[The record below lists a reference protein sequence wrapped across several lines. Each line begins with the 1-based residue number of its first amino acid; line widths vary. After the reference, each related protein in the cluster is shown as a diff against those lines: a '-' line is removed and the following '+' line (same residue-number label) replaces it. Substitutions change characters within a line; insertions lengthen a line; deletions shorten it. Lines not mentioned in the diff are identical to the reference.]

1 MRKLTV
7 VLFLLVGITA
17 LGQVVPK
24 GIIVEP
30 PAPEGLRVEI
40 WVEKPAYAVGE
51 YVRIHFRVNQDAY
64 IYIWDIAPNGV
75 CLIYPNQREMD
86 NYVTA
91 GEHTVPGPGKGDYL
105 RVVPPTG
112 TEYLQ
117 IVATKRPVGDI
128 VQFFGGFAPG
138 STFACSPAGRQAV
151 EQLNRVKDIIAQVVP
166 ENERAFDFTSFQ
178 VVSETP
184 PQYGT
189 LVVET
194 TPPFAELYIDNVFW
208 GWTPK
213 TLTLVAGW
221 HDILLKKTG
230 YQDWRRRIYLVAGR
244 TRTLQVT
251 LQPAVA
257 NQPPVALFTFSPANP
272 FPGQTVTFDASSSY
286 DPDGAITAYRWDFDS
301 DGVVDA
307 TGQVVTHSFSSP
319 GVYTVRLTVVDD
331 RGVTD
336 DEVKTVNVVV
346 LNQPP
351 VAQFTVSPTSPA
363 PGEWVRFDASS
374 SYDPD
379 GTITSYQ
386 WDFDGDGVMDATG
399 QTAFYSFA
407 APGVYHVRL
416 VVTDNQGA
424 SDDEVKTV
432 VVAAPNQPPV
442 AQFTI
447 SPSPAVVGA
456 PVTFNASS
464 SYDPDGFIV
473 EYRWDLNGDGAVDAT
488 GQVVSYTYFAPGT
501 YQVTLYV
508 TDNAGATAQ
517 STQTLQVAV
526 PGPAGMPP
534 MDGIPG
540 VYVWG
545 TDTWNIT
552 VNGSSSWAS
561 PHRFRIELRTDGTF
575 VNVSS
580 APGPGPAPLG
590 LVPEP
595 AEEGWKVVFEGEVTS
610 NRLTYTFEVRN
621 ATSIYFNVKFDV
633 DGDGVME
640 TSPGIVRLRQFMVN
654 PPTNPFV
661 LGIPEGYSGPF
672 VPSINFRL
680 GTPFSYTQTFRFVL
694 WGPNIE
700 DLEGSSI

>member
-1 MRKLTV
+1 M
-7 VLFLLVGITA
+7 
-17 LGQVVPK
+17 
-24 GIIVEP
+24 
-30 PAPEGLRVEI
+30 
-40 WVEKPAYAVGE
+40 
-51 YVRIHFRVNQDAY
+51 
-64 IYIWDIAPNGV
+64 
-75 CLIYPNQREMD
+75 
-86 NYVTA
+86 
-91 GEHTVPGPGKGDYL
+91 
-105 RVVPPTG
+105 
-112 TEYLQ
+112 
-117 IVATKRPVGDI
+117 
-128 VQFFGGFAPG
+128 
-138 STFACSPAGRQAV
+138 
-151 EQLNRVKDIIAQVVP
+151 
-166 ENERAFDFTSFQ
+166 
-178 VVSETP
+178 
-184 PQYGT
+184 
-189 LVVET
+189 ET
-194 TPPFAELYIDNVFW
+194 TPPFAQLYVDNVFR

-221 HDILLKKTG
+221 HDVLVRKSG
-230 YQDWRRRIYLVAGR
+230 YRDWSRRIYLVAGR
-244 TRTLQVT
+244 TRTLRVT
-251 LQPAVA
+251 LQSAV
-257 NQPPVALFTFSPANP
+257 NQPPVALFTFSPTNP
-272 FPGQTVTFDASSSY
+272 FPGQAVTFDAGSSY
-286 DPDGAITAYRWDFDS
+286 DPDGSITAYHWDFNN

-307 TGQVVTHSFSSP
+307 SGQVVTHSFPSP
-319 GVYTVRLTVVDD
+319 GVYTVRLRVVDD
-331 RGVTD
+331 QGASD

-351 VAQFTVSPTSPA
+351 VAQFTFSPASPA
-363 PGEWVRFDASS
+363 PGEWVQFDASA

-379 GTITSYQ
+379 GTIVDYR

-399 QTAFYSFA
+399 QTAFYSYA
-407 APGVYHVRL
+407 APGVYSVRL

-424 SDDEVKTV
+424 SDDEVKSV
-432 VVAAPNQPPV
+432 VVAAPNRPPV

-447 SPSPAVVGA
+447 SPSPALVGA

-464 SYDPDGFIV
+464 SYDPDGFITD
-473 EYRWDLNGDGAVDAT
+473 YRWDLNGDGTIDAS
-488 GQVVSYTYFAPGT
+488 GQITSYTYFTPGT

-552 VNGSSSWAS
+552 VNGSPSWTS
-561 PHRFRIELRTDGTF
+561 PHAFRIELRTDGTF

-595 AEEGWKVVFEGEVTS
+595 TEEGWKVVFEGEVTS
-610 NRLTYTFEVRN
+610 NRITYTFEVRN
-621 ATSIYFNVKFDV
+621 ATSIYFNVKFDM

-661 LGIPEGYSGPF
+661 LGIPEGYTGPF

-694 WGPNIE
+694 WGSNIE
-700 DLEGSSI
+700 DLEGGSI

>member
-30 PAPEGLRVEI
+30 PAEEGLQVDI
-40 WVEKPAYAVGE
+40 WVDKPVYAIGE
-51 YVRIHFRVNQDAY
+51 TVEIHFRINKPAY
-64 IYIWDIAPNGV
+64 IYIWDIEPTGAVRLIFPNYYEQQNFFQVG
-75 CLIYPNQREMD
+75 
-86 NYVTA
+86 T
-91 GEHTVPGPGKGDYL
+91 HTIPSPGKGYSF
-105 RVVPPTG
+105 RVRPPTG
-112 TEYLQ
+112 EEHLQ
-117 IVATKRPVGDI
+117 ILA
-128 VQFFGGFAPG
+128 
-138 STFACSPAGRQAV
+138 STHPIPAIQVEPSPEMPYPLLGEDPEDWKSRV
-151 EQLNRVKDIIAQVVP
+151 EAHIKGLVP
-166 ENERAFDFTSFQ
+166 EPAERAFAFTSFRI
-178 VVSETP
+178 VSGAP

-194 TPPFAELYIDNVFW
+194 TPPFAQLYVDNVFR

-221 HDILLKKTG
+221 HDVLVRKSG
-230 YQDWRRRIYLVAGR
+230 YRDWSRRIYLVAGR
-244 TRTLQVT
+244 TRTLRVT
-251 LQPAVA
+251 LQSAV
-257 NQPPVALFTFSPANP
+257 NQPPVALFTFSPTNP
-272 FPGQTVTFDASSSY
+272 FPGQAVTFDAGSSY
-286 DPDGAITAYRWDFDS
+286 DPDGSITAYHWDFNN

-307 TGQVVTHSFSSP
+307 SGQVVTHSFPSP
-319 GVYTVRLTVVDD
+319 GVYTVRLRVVDD
-331 RGVTD
+331 QGASD

-351 VAQFTVSPTSPA
+351 VAQFTFSPASPA
-363 PGEWVRFDASS
+363 PGEWVQFDASA

-379 GTITSYQ
+379 GTIVDYR

-399 QTAFYSFA
+399 QTAFYSYP
-407 APGVYHVRL
+407 APGVYSVRL

-424 SDDEVKTV
+424 SDDEVKSV
-432 VVAAPNQPPV
+432 VVAAPNRPPV

-447 SPSPAVVGA
+447 SPSPALVGV

-464 SYDPDGFIV
+464 SYDPDGFITD
-473 EYRWDLNGDGAVDAT
+473 YRWDLNGDGTIDAS
-488 GQVVSYTYFAPGT
+488 GQITSYTYFTPGT

-508 TDNAGATAQ
+508 TDNAGAMAQ

-552 VNGSSSWAS
+552 VNGSPSWTS
-561 PHRFRIELRTDGTF
+561 PHAFRIELRTDGTF

-610 NRLTYTFEVRN
+610 NRITYTFEVRN
-621 ATSIYFNVKFDV
+621 ATSIYFNVKFDM
-633 DGDGVME
+633 DGDGIME

-661 LGIPEGYSGPF
+661 LGVPEGYTGPF

-694 WGPNIE
+694 WGSNIE
-700 DLEGSSI
+700 DLEGGSI

>member
-40 WVEKPAYAVGE
+40 WVEKPAYAVDE

-64 IYIWDIAPNGV
+64 VYIWDIAPDGV
-75 CLIYPNQREMD
+75 CLIFPNRREMD
-86 NYVTA
+86 NHVTA

-117 IVATKRPVGDI
+117 IVATKRPVDDI
-128 VQFFGGFAPG
+128 VQFFGGFSPG
-138 STFACSPAGRQAV
+138 SQFACSPAGRQAV
-151 EQLNRVKDIIAQVVP
+151 EQLERVKDIIAQVVP

-178 VVSETP
+178 VVSGAP

-194 TPPFAELYIDNVFW
+194 TPPFAQLYVDNVFR

-221 HDILLKKTG
+221 HDVLVRKSG
-230 YQDWRRRIYLVAGR
+230 YRDWSRRIYLVAGR
-244 TRTLQVT
+244 TRTLRVT
-251 LQPAVA
+251 LQSAV
-257 NQPPVALFTFSPANP
+257 NQPPVALFTFSPTNP
-272 FPGQTVTFDASSSY
+272 FPGQAVTFDAGSSY
-286 DPDGAITAYRWDFDS
+286 DPDGSITAYHWDFNN

-307 TGQVVTHSFSSP
+307 SGQVVTHSFPSP
-319 GVYTVRLTVVDD
+319 GVYTVRLRVVDD
-331 RGVTD
+331 QGASD

-351 VAQFTVSPTSPA
+351 VAQFTFSPASPA
-363 PGEWVRFDASS
+363 PGEWIQFDASA

-379 GTITSYQ
+379 GTIVDYR

-399 QTAFYSFA
+399 QTAFYSYA
-407 APGVYHVRL
+407 APGVYSVRL

-424 SDDEVKTV
+424 SDDEVKSV

-447 SPSPAVVGA
+447 SPSPALVGA

-464 SYDPDGFIV
+464 SYDPDGFITD
-473 EYRWDLNGDGAVDAT
+473 YRWDLNGDGTIDAS
-488 GQVVSYTYFAPGT
+488 GQITSYTYFTPGT

-552 VNGSSSWAS
+552 VNGSPSWTS
-561 PHRFRIELRTDGTF
+561 PHAFRIELRTDGTF

-595 AEEGWKVVFEGEVTS
+595 TEEGWKVVFEGEVTS
-610 NRLTYTFEVRN
+610 NRITYTFEVRN
-621 ATSIYFNVKFDV
+621 ATSIYFNVKFDM
-633 DGDGVME
+633 DGDGIME

-661 LGIPEGYSGPF
+661 LGIPEGYTGPF

-694 WGPNIE
+694 WGSNIE
-700 DLEGSSI
+700 DLEGGSI

>member
-86 NYVTA
+86 NHVTA

-194 TPPFAELYIDNVFW
+194 TPPFAELYIDNAFW

-244 TRTLQVT
+244 TRTLRVT

-286 DPDGAITAYRWDFDS
+286 DPDGAITAYRWDFDN

-351 VAQFTVSPTSPA
+351 VAQFTFSPTSPA

-473 EYRWDLNGDGAVDAT
+473 EYRWDLNGDGTVDAT

-552 VNGSSSWAS
+552 VNGSPSWTS

>member
-1 MRKLTV
+1 MRRLAM
-7 VLFLLVGITA
+7 VLYLLVGITA

-30 PAPEGLRVEI
+30 PAPEGLQVEI

-75 CLIYPNQREMD
+75 CLIYPNQRELT

-105 RVVPPTG
+105 KVTPPTG

-128 VQFFGGFAPG
+128 VQFFGGFTPG
-138 STFACSPAGRQAV
+138 STFACSSAGRQAV
-151 EQLNRVKDIIAQVVP
+151 EQLNQVKSIIESVLPP
-166 ENERAFDFTSFQ
+166 EERAFDFTSFE
-178 VVSETP
+178 VVSGAP

-194 TPPFAELYIDNVFW
+194 TPSFAQLYIDNIFR

-213 TLTLVAGW
+213 TLTLTAGW
-221 HDILLKKTG
+221 HDVLIKKTG
-230 YQDWRRRIYLVAGR
+230 YRDWSRRIYLVAGR
-244 TRTLQVT
+244 TRRLRIP

-257 NQPPVALFTFSPANP
+257 NQPPVALFTFSPPNP

-286 DPDGAITAYRWDFDS
+286 DPDGIITGYQWDL
-301 DGVVDA
+301 DGDGTIDA
-307 TGQVVTHSFSSP
+307 TGQVVYHSYAVP
-319 GVYTVRLTVVDD
+319 GAY
-331 RGVTD
+331 
-336 DEVKTVNVVV
+336 N
-346 LNQPP
+346 
-351 VAQFTVSPTSPA
+351 
-363 PGEWVRFDASS
+363 
-374 SYDPD
+374 
-379 GTITSYQ
+379 
-386 WDFDGDGVMDATG
+386 
-399 QTAFYSFA
+399 
-407 APGVYHVRL
+407 VRL

-432 VVAAPNQPPV
+432 TVAAPNRPPV
-442 AQFTI
+442 PQFTI
-447 SPSPAVVGA
+447 SPSPALVGV
-456 PVTFNASS
+456 PVTFNASA
-464 SYDPDGFIV
+464 SYDPDGFITD
-473 EYRWDLNGDGAVDAT
+473 YRWDLNGDGIVDAR
-488 GQVVSYTYFAPGT
+488 GQVTSYTYFTPGT

-545 TDTWNIT
+545 TDSWNIT
-552 VNGSSSWAS
+552 VNGSPSWTS

-595 AEEGWKVVFEGEVTS
+595 TEEGWKVVFEGQVTS
-610 NRLTYTFEVRN
+610 DRITYTFEVRN
-621 ATSIYFNVKFDV
+621 ATSIYFDVKFDM
-633 DGDGVME
+633 DGDGIME
-640 TSPGIVRLRQFMVN
+640 TSPGIVRLRQLMVN

-661 LGIPEGYSGPF
+661 AGIPEGYSGPF
-672 VPSINFRL
+672 LPSINFRL

-694 WGPNIE
+694 WGPSIE
-700 DLEGSSI
+700 DLEGGSI